1 MPANV
6 ELRIA
11 SRLLPALLSQ
21 SETRD
26 IADREADIQHALDV
40 AAALMR
46 RFAAS
51 PSGQMQQAYAPSPGG
66 RSSPRA
72 ATVDRAQEPPTFV
85 SQEDWRRAR
94 GLGPAP
100 TPKLTR
106 TPPAGLSLR

>member
-11 SRLLPALLSQ
+11 SRLLPALMAQ
-21 SETRD
+21 SETRNVVE
-26 IADREADIQHALDV
+26 READIQHALDV

-51 PSGQMQQAYAPSPGG
+51 PAGQVQHAFVPSPGG
-66 RSSPRA
+66 RSPPRA
-72 ATVDRAQEPPTFV
+72 ATVDRAQEPPSFV
-85 SQEDWRRAR
+85 SQEDWRKAR

-100 TPKLTR
+100 TTQSTKK
-106 TPPAGLSLR
+106 PPSGPSIH

>member
-11 SRLLPALLSQ
+11 SRLLPALMAQ

-26 IADREADIQHALDV
+26 VAQREVDIQHALDV

-51 PSGQMQQAYAPSPGG
+51 PAGQAHQTYMHSPGM
-66 RSSPRA
+66 RPAPRA
-72 ATVDRAQEPPTFV
+72 ATVSRDQVPPTFP
-85 SQEDWRRAR
+85 SQEEWRKAR
-94 GLGPAP
+94 GLDPAPSPRKPSGPAIH
-100 TPKLTR
+100 
-106 TPPAGLSLR
+106 

>member
-11 SRLLPALLSQ
+11 SRLLPALMAQ
-21 SETRD
+21 SGTRD
-26 IADREADIQHALDV
+26 VAEREADIQHALDV

-51 PSGQMQQAYAPSPGG
+51 PAGQVQHAFVPSSGG
-66 RSSPRA
+66 RSAARA
-72 ATVDRAQEPPTFV
+72 ATVDRGQDPPTFV
-85 SQEDWRRAR
+85 SQDDWRKAR

-100 TPKLTR
+100 TTQSTR
-106 TPPAGLSLR
+106 KSPSGPSIH

>member
-11 SRLLPALLSQ
+11 SRLLPALIAQ

-26 IADREADIQHALDV
+26 VAEREADIQHALDV

-51 PSGQMQQAYAPSPGG
+51 PAGQAHQAYVPRAKAGPA
-66 RSSPRA
+66 PRA
-72 ATVDRAQEPPTFV
+72 ATVSRDQVPPTFV
-85 SQEDWRRAR
+85 SPEEWRKSR
-94 GLGPAP
+94 GLAPAP
-100 TPKLTR
+100 SPRKPSGPTVH
-106 TPPAGLSLR
+106 

>member
-11 SRLLPALLSQ
+11 SRLLPALMAQ
-21 SETRD
+21 SGTRD
-26 IADREADIQHALDV
+26 VTEREADIQHALDV

-51 PSGQMQQAYAPSPGG
+51 PAGHVQHASVPSPGG
-66 RSSPRA
+66 RPLPRV
-72 ATVDRAQEPPTFV
+72 ATVDRAQEPPSFI
-85 SQEDWRRAR
+85 SQEDWRKAR

-100 TPKLTR
+100 RTQPTR
-106 TPPAGLSLR
+106 KPPSGPSIH

>member
-11 SRLLPALLSQ
+11 SRLLPALMAQ

-26 IADREADIQHALDV
+26 IAQREADIRHALDV

-46 RFAAS
+46 QFAAS
-51 PSGQMQQAYAPSPGG
+51 PAGQAQQSYAPGPGG
-66 RSSPRA
+66 RSLPRA
-72 ATVDRAQEPPTFV
+72 ATVDRAQEPPSFV
-85 SQEDWRRAR
+85 SQEEWRRAR

-100 TPKLTR
+100 TSQSSRKPSSG
-106 TPPAGLSLR
+106 PSIH

>member
-11 SRLLPALLSQ
+11 SRLLPALMAQ

-26 IADREADIQHALDV
+26 VAQRDVDIQHALDV

-51 PSGQMQQAYAPSPGG
+51 PAGQVQHAFVPSPRG

-72 ATVDRAQEPPTFV
+72 ATVDRGQEPPSFV
-85 SQEDWRRAR
+85 SHEDWRRAR

-100 TPKLTR
+100 TTQSTKKAPSG
-106 TPPAGLSLR
+106 PSIH